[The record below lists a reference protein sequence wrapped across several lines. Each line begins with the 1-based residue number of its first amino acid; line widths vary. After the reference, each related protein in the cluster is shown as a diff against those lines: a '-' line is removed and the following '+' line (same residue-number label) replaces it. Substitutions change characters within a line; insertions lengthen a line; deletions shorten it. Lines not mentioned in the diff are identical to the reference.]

1 MVLLMNNNKL
11 FNDLQ
16 VKLAEEIY
24 NKYDKVIN
32 KVAKLHKTSKQAIL
46 DKIARI
52 ILEYNVIDGVISINT
67 AIKTRLRKQL
77 NEFIKEVFKA
87 EYKDE
92 NAIIKDA
99 LYNVAQDK
107 YYSNCY
113 LYSIGA
119 NYTLKPVKENILK
132 KIISKKIKG
141 KSYSDRIWSNKNKV
155 AKQIRVEVDKFL
167 NGKTDINSINGVIS
181 KRFDVNWNNS
191 NRLVRTEIAK
201 VQTQA
206 NEYWSKEH
214 GIKKQLFSATLDGKT
229 SKICQSLDGKVF
241 NYDDSNKPIPP
252 LHPNCRSCLIDMV
265 EGWKPTE
272 RLDNENNHLIFY
284 KTYKDWLEEQD
295 IN

>member
-1 MVLLMNNNKL
+1 MMNNNKL
-11 FNDLQ
+11 FNYLQ

-24 NKYDKVIN
+24 KKYDKVVN
-32 KVAKLHKTSKQAIL
+32 KVAKLHKISKQSIL

-52 ILEYNVIDGVISINT
+52 ILEYNVVDGVISINT
-67 AIKTRLRKQL
+67 AIKARLRKQL

-92 NAIIKDA
+92 NAIINDT
-99 LYNVAQDK
+99 LYDVAKDK
-107 YYSNCY
+107 YYSDCY
-113 LYSIGA
+113 LYSIGV

-206 NEYWSKEH
+206 NECWAKEH
-214 GIKKQLFSATLDGKT
+214 RIKKQLFSATLDSKT

-272 RLDNENNHLIFY
+272 RLDNENKQRISY
-284 KTYKDWLEEQD
+284 KTYKEWLEDQD
-295 IN
+295 L

>member
-1 MVLLMNNNKL
+1 MNNNKL
-11 FNDLQ
+11 FNELQ

-24 NKYDKVIN
+24 KKYDKVVN

-67 AIKTRLRKQL
+67 AVKARLRKQL

-87 EYKDE
+87 EYKGE
-92 NAIIKDA
+92 NAIINDT
-99 LYNVAQDK
+99 LYDVAKDK

-113 LYSIGA
+113 LYSIGI

-141 KSYSDRIWSNKNKV
+141 KNYSDRIWSNKNKV

-167 NGKTDINSINGVIS
+167 NGKTDINSISGIIS
-181 KRFDVNWNNS
+181 KKFDVNWNNS
-191 NRLVRTEIAK
+191 NRLVRDSIGRVQWDANK
-201 VQTQA
+201 V
-206 NEYWSKEH
+206 WRKEH
-214 GIKKQLFSATLDGKT
+214 NINKVMWDATLDLKT
-229 SKICQSLDGKVF
+229 CIDCQEYDGKI
-241 NYDDSNKPIPP
+241 YDTNNTPNQHVMCRCELIP
-252 LHPNCRSCLIDMV
+252 LV
-265 EGWKPTE
+265 KGWKPSE
-272 RLDNENNHLIFY
+272 KWDNENKRRISY
-284 KTYKDWLEEQD
+284 KTYKEWLGEQD

>member
-1 MVLLMNNNKL
+1 MMNNNKL
-11 FNDLQ
+11 FNELQ

-24 NKYDKVIN
+24 KKYDKIVN
-32 KVAKLHKTSKQAIL
+32 KVAKLHKISKQAIL

-77 NEFIKEVFKA
+77 NEFIKEVFKT
-87 EYKDE
+87 EYKGE
-92 NAIIKDA
+92 NAIINDT
-99 LYNVAQDK
+99 LYDVAKDK

-113 LYSIGA
+113 LYSIGV

-141 KSYSDRIWSNKNKV
+141 KNYSDRIWSNKNKV
-155 AKQIRVEVDKFL
+155 AKQIRIEVDKFL
-167 NGKTDINSINGVIS
+167 NGKTDINSISGIIS
-181 KRFDVNWNNS
+181 NKFDVNWNNS

-214 GIKKQLFSATLDGKT
+214 GIKKQLFSATLDSKT

-272 RLDNENNHLIFY
+272 RLDNENKQRISY
-284 KTYKDWLEEQD
+284 KTYKEWLGEQD

>member
-1 MVLLMNNNKL
+1 MNNNKL
-11 FNDLQ
+11 FNELQ

-24 NKYDKVIN
+24 KKYDKIVN
-32 KVAKLHKTSKQAIL
+32 KVAKLHKISKQAIL

-67 AIKTRLRKQL
+67 AIKARLRKQL
-77 NEFIKEVFKA
+77 NEFIKEVFKT
-87 EYKDE
+87 EYKGE
-92 NAIIKDA
+92 NAIINDT
-99 LYNVAQDK
+99 LYDVAKDK

-113 LYSIGA
+113 LYSIGV

-141 KSYSDRIWSNKNKV
+141 KNYSDRIWSNKNKV
-155 AKQIRVEVDKFL
+155 AKQIRIEVDKFL
-167 NGKTDINSINGVIS
+167 NGKTDINSISGIIS
-181 KRFDVNWNNS
+181 NKFDVNWNNS

-272 RLDNENNHLIFY
+272 RLDNENKQRISY
-284 KTYKDWLEEQD
+284 KTYKEWLGEQD

>member
-1 MVLLMNNNKL
+1 MNNNKL
-11 FNDLQ
+11 FNELQ
-16 VKLAEEIY
+16 VKLAQEIY
-24 NKYDKVIN
+24 NKYDKIIN
-32 KVAKLHKTSKQAIL
+32 KVAKLHKISKQAIL
-46 DKIARI
+46 DKISKV
-52 ILEYNVIDGVISINT
+52 ILEYNVVDGVMSINT
-67 AIKTRLRKQL
+67 SARVRLRKQFNKL
-77 NEFIKEVFKA
+77 VKEVFKA
-87 EYKDE
+87 EYEGE
-92 NAIIKDA
+92 NGIIKDT
-99 LYNVAQDK
+99 LYDVVQDK

-113 LYSIGA
+113 LYSIGV
-119 NYTLKPVKENILK
+119 NYTLKPVKENTLK
-132 KIISKKIKG
+132 KIINKKIKG
-141 KSYSDRIWSNKNKV
+141 KNYSDRIWSNKNKV

-252 LHPNCRSCLIDMV
+252 LHPNRR
-265 EGWKPTE
+265 K
-272 RLDNENNHLIFY
+272 
-284 KTYKDWLEEQD
+284 
-295 IN
+295 

>member
-1 MVLLMNNNKL
+1 MMNNYKL
-11 FNDLQ
+11 FNELQ

-24 NKYDKVIN
+24 KKYDKVVN

-67 AIKTRLRKQL
+67 AIKARLRKQL
-77 NEFIKEVFKA
+77 NKFIKEVFKT
-87 EYKDE
+87 EYEGENTIVKDT
-92 NAIIKDA
+92 

-113 LYSIGA
+113 LYSIGV

-132 KIISKKIKG
+132 KIISKKING
-141 KSYSDRIWSNKNKV
+141 KNYSDRIGSNKNKV

-272 RLDNENNHLIFY
+272 RLDNENKQRISY
-284 KTYKDWLEEQD
+284 KTYKKWLGDQD

>member
-1 MVLLMNNNKL
+1 MNYNKL
-11 FNDLQ
+11 FNELQ
-16 VKLAEEIY
+16 VKLAQEIY

-46 DKIARI
+46 DKISKV
-52 ILEYNVIDGVISINT
+52 ILEYNVVDGVMSINT
-67 AIKTRLRKQL
+67 SARVRLRKQFNKL
-77 NEFIKEVFKA
+77 VKEVFKA
-87 EYKDE
+87 EYEGE
-92 NAIIKDA
+92 NGIIKDT
-99 LYNVAQDK
+99 LYDVAQDK

-113 LYSIGA
+113 LYGIGV
-119 NYTLKPVKENILK
+119 NYTLKPVKESTLK
-132 KIISKKIKG
+132 KIIDQKLNG
-141 KSYSDRIWSNKNKV
+141 KTYSNRIWSNKNKV
-155 AKQIRVEVDKFL
+155 AKQIRIEVNNFL
-167 NGKTDINSINGVIS
+167 NGKTDINSINSVIS
-181 KRFDVNWNNS
+181 KRFDVNRNNS

-272 RLDNENNHLIFY
+272 RLDNENKQRISY
-284 KTYKDWLEEQD
+284 KTYKEWLEEQD
-295 IN
+295 SNN

>member
-1 MVLLMNNNKL
+1 MVLLMNNYKL
-11 FNDLQ
+11 FNELQ
-16 VKLAEEIY
+16 VKLAQEIY

-32 KVAKLHKTSKQAIL
+32 KVAKLHKISKQAIL

-67 AIKTRLRKQL
+67 AIKAKLRKQL
-77 NEFIKEVFKA
+77 NEFIKEVFKT

-92 NAIIKDA
+92 NAIINDT
-99 LYNVAQDK
+99 LYDVAKDK

-113 LYSIGA
+113 LYSIGV

-141 KSYSDRIWSNKNKV
+141 KNYSDRIWSNKNKV
-155 AKQIRVEVDKFL
+155 AKQIRIEVDKFL
-167 NGKTDINSINGVIS
+167 NGKTDINSISGIIS
-181 KRFDVNWNNS
+181 KKFDVNWNNS
-191 NRLVRTEIAK
+191 NRLVRTEITK

-272 RLDNENNHLIFY
+272 RLDNENKQRISY
-284 KTYKDWLEEQD
+284 KTYKEWLGEQD